1 MASKMGKRGEL
12 KELLLIEGMKEIER
26 NGITGFSLRNVAKS
40 CGVSCAAPYK
50 HFHGKDDFLNE
61 VILYI
66 INEWHLIQDEI
77 IKDTEKSDRELI
89 TQMCMSYVRFL
100 SDNPHYRAILMLR
113 DVNMPK
119 EYLELRARMSSVSH
133 ALIERYCES
142 VNMSPEAKKRKVY
155 MIRTLIYGSAT
166 MMNDDENYPEDA
178 LSYLRFTIEREF
190 DIP

>member
-1 MASKMGKRGEL
+1 MGKRGEL

-178 LSYLRFTIEREF
+178 LSYLQFTIEREF